1 MKQFRLTDMETK
13 FADII
18 WKNEPIDSPILVKLC
33 EQQLDWKKSTT
44 YTMLR
49 RIAEKG
55 IFENRNGTVYALIKK
70 EDFYSM
76 QSQEYIDEV
85 FQGSLP
91 RFFTAFTRGKR
102 LSNKEINE
110 LQKLID
116 EHKE

>member
-1 MKQFRLTDMETK
+1 MVRFKLTDMETK
-13 FADII
+13 FANII
-18 WKNEPIDSPILVKLC
+18 WENEPIESPNLVKLC
-33 EQQLDWKKSTT
+33 EQQLSWKKSTT

-49 RIAEKG
+49 RISEKG
-55 IFENRNGTVYALIKK
+55 IFENRKGTVYSLIKK

-76 QSQEYIDEV
+76 QSQEYINEV

-91 RFFTAFTRGKR
+91 RFFTAFTRGKK

-110 LQKLID
+110 LQTLIN